1 MSNQQ
6 QPELPEA
13 YQLWGRL
20 LPQCINVL
28 QGNHYRLP
36 ALLKWNIKS
45 NNADTVNLTASPAQ
59 SSAAA
64 SNNSDTANTMVQRQ
78 GHLNQLNQEIFKC
91 QRCPLH
97 RGRRQAVPG
106 IGALNPQVMAI
117 GEAPGANE
125 DAQGEPFVGRAG
137 QYLDKWLKAIGISR
151 RSNAYIANIVKCR
164 PPHNRDPQRDEV
176 HSCRPFLD
184 RQIKLIVPRAIL
196 ILGRIAA
203 QHLFDT
209 NESLASLRL
218 RDHRYRNI
226 PVFITYHPSAV
237 LRNPQL
243 RQPVWGDLQR
253 LQLFLSN
260 SE

>member
-1 MSNQQ
+1 MSDQH
-6 QPELPEA
+6 PEPPEG
-13 YQLWGRL
+13 YQLLGQL
-20 LPQCINVL
+20 LTQCINLL
-28 QGNHYRLP
+28 QGNQYRWR
-36 ALLKWNIKS
+36 ASIKWSINP
-45 NNADTVNLTASPAQ
+45 NATDIAKATASPTQ
-59 SSAAA
+59 SSVA
-64 SNNSDTANTMVQRQ
+64 SNNSADKDAQRQ
-78 GHLNQLNQEIFKC
+78 GHLNQLNQEILGC

-106 IGALNPQVMAI
+106 IGVLNPQVMAV

-151 RSNAYIANIVKCR
+151 RSNGYIANIVKCR

-176 HSCRPFLD
+176 DSCRPFLD
-184 RQIKLIVPRAIL
+184 RQIELIVPRAIL

-209 NESLASLRL
+209 SESLATLRL

-243 RQPVWGDLQR
+243 RRPVWDDMQR
-253 LQLFLSN
+253 LQLFLRN